1 MFNLGFGFKNELT
14 VLALL
19 GLGLYA
25 QSNNISLA
33 NNTTT
38 LLVLFLLFIQQQE
51 IDNVKKEV
59 YEDEYEEPCRQSHR
73 KQPRSCCY

>member
-1 MFNLGFGFKNELT
+1 MLNLGFGFKNELT

-25 QSNNISLA
+25 QSHELNLA

-51 IDNVKKEV
+51 IDEVKKEV
-59 YEDEYEEPCRQSHR
+59 YEEEREEYCKPRCRSQYR
-73 KQPRSCCY
+73 NCY